1 MSLIEQENP
10 AVAPWFFV
18 TDLSKFV
25 RRGFI
30 GLLLVLAVA
39 LFWSGI
45 YGVLALGFGRSIRP
59 PLLHGIA
66 VGMTGLGALILL
78 VLATAVYSGSCL
90 TFEDSSTKCHCL
102 DCMLYSVAQTGT
114 IHSVAFSYLCSCSLS
129 PIGITIMVATR
140 SWYDLDKDSEIH

>member
-10 AVAPWFFV
+10 AVATWFFV

-78 VLATAVYSGSCL
+78 VLATAVYFRVVPHLRRFLNKVPLPRLHALFRLS
-90 TFEDSSTKCHCL
+90 DWH
-102 DCMLYSVAQTGT
+102 
-114 IHSVAFSYLCSCSLS
+114 HSFSDLFLLVLMWLS

-140 SWYDLDKDSEIH
+140 SWYDLNKDSEI